1 MTVPPHDLRYERRTL
16 ALLGFGFGL
25 VGFDRWLMAPLFPHM
40 MRDLNLNYS
49 QLGTLI
55 GVLGVAWGLW
65 SIAMGPLADRIGR
78 KKILVTTMVTFSVLS
93 SLSGFATG
101 FISLLLLRAA
111 MGVAEGAFTPA
122 SIAANS
128 EASLPAR
135 RGLNQGIQISM
146 IPLMGLGFAPIL
158 ATQLLQVVPNWHWV
172 FAISAIPGMIV
183 AALIWRYVHDKP
195 ASATET
201 GHVHAVRPAWTEI
214 FASRNVAVATV
225 SILCAMSGIFVIGAM
240 VPIYLVSV
248 VHLDMRSMGIVAS
261 AVGFGGFVG
270 CFAVAGISDFIGR
283 RPTAVIGFVC
293 AAMLLYL
300 FSNTGP
306 NTTLLF
312 ILLFGVAM
320 FAMGLL
326 SLLSGPV
333 ATEAAPIGL
342 VASTIGFVSGVGETF
357 GGGVAPVVAGFI
369 AQHYGLART
378 LDFAF
383 CSLAIGAIVAL
394 FLVETAPRR
403 RRGESGKSTPAKM
416 TVAARNGDA

>member
-172 FAISAIPGMIV
+172 FALSAIPGMIV

-195 ASATET
+195 VPATKT
-201 GHVHAVRPAWTEI
+201 GHAHVVRPAWTEI

-248 VHLDMRSMGIVAS
+248 VHLDMRSMGVVAS

-270 CFAVAGISDFIGR
+270 CFAVAGVSDFIGR

-293 AAMLLYL
+293 AAVLLYL

-312 ILLFGVAM
+312 VLLFGVAV

-369 AQHYGLART
+369 AQHFGLART

-383 CSLAIGAIVAL
+383 CSLAIGAFVAL

-403 RRGESGKSTPAKM
+403 RRGESRKSTSAKM